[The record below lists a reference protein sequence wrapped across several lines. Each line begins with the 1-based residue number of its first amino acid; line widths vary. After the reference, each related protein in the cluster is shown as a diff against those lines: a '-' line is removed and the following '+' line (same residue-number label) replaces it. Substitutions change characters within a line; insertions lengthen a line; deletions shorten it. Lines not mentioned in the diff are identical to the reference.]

1 MDGERQQLLSL
12 TKSKEAKMQTIT
24 KRLRGVSRY
33 IVGLGLL
40 LGVVVV
46 SPAWSL
52 PLRHHTTSLWTDLW
66 CPYRTGQ
73 AN

>member
-12 TKSKEAKMQTIT
+12 QKSKEAKMQTIT

-46 SPAWSL
+46 SYILVQTHRPPYTL
-52 PLRHHTTSLWTDLW
+52 DCDLW
-66 CPYRTGQ
+66 RTCGIG
-73 AN
+73 

>member
-1 MDGERQQLLSL
+1 LPSINIDPMDGERQQLLSL
-12 TKSKEAKMQTIT
+12 PKSKEAKMQTIT

-46 SPAWSL
+46 S
-52 PLRHHTTSLWTDLW
+52 
-66 CPYRTGQ
+66 
-73 AN
+73 